1 MSTLSDHRTIIASL
15 FLPTSTAAVFHLDP
29 RTTNTSALLSVE
41 ASPVEPADNATA
53 PPPPQ
58 RSPTTTR
65 FALQRPGISRHA
77 TTLSLSGSLPPPSI
91 IDDLLASQANRT
103 ATGSPI
109 ATPNGEAANPFASFA
124 ASTKKFGSTD
134 GRSGQSTPAS
144 QGVSSDTELAR
155 GRVPDV
161 RVVEDEES
169 PPGTVGAPMVR
180 RLSRKQSKVFSLD
193 AFENMV
199 LKIPRGRFR
208 CFHTRDFGRTLGS
221 GDKSHGK
228 RRVSIFHVTH

>member
-41 ASPVEPADNATA
+41 ASPVEPADNAA
-53 PPPPQ
+53 APPPPPQ
-58 RSPTTTR
+58 RSPTTSR

-77 TTLSLSGSLPPPSI
+77 TTLSLSGSLPPASI

-103 ATGSPI
+103 ATGTPI
-109 ATPNGEAANPFASFA
+109 ATPKGEAANPFASFA
-124 ASTKKFGSTD
+124 ARTKKFGSTD
-134 GRSGQSTPAS
+134 ERSGQSTPAS
-144 QGVSSDTELAR
+144 QDVSSDTDLSR
-155 GRVPDV
+155 GRVPHV
-161 RVVEDEES
+161 RVVVEDEES

-180 RLSRKQSKVFSLD
+180 RLSRKQSKVFALD
-193 AFENMV
+193 AFENVV
-199 LKIPRGRFR
+199 LKILGGRCR
-208 CFHTRDFGRTLGS
+208 CLHTRDFSRTLGS

-228 RRVSIFHVTH
+228 RRVGIFM